1 MPSISKMIPTV
12 KELSQ
17 IRVSDIC
24 KAADINRSTFYTN
37 YNDVYDLSD
46 RLKERLRQE
55 VSGMLREQLL
65 LNPVQGD
72 FKELFLHMNSNSYI
86 K

>member
-1 MPSISKMIPTV
+1 M
-12 KELSQ
+12 
-17 IRVSDIC
+17 SDIC

-72 FKELFLHMNSNSYI
+72 FKELFLHKNSNPYR

>member
-1 MPSISKMIPTV
+1 M
-12 KELSQ
+12 
-17 IRVSDIC
+17 SDIC

>member
-1 MPSISKMIPTV
+1 M
-12 KELSQ
+12 
-17 IRVSDIC
+17 SDIC

-72 FKELFLHMNSNSYI
+72 FKELFLHKNSNSYI

>member
-1 MPSISKMIPTV
+1 M
-12 KELSQ
+12 
-17 IRVSDIC
+17 SDIC

-72 FKELFLHMNSNSYI
+72 FKELFYRMNSNSYI

>member
-72 FKELFLHMNSNSYI
+72 FKELFLHMNTNSYI

>member
-65 LNPVQGD
+65 LNPVQRD